1 MGMMGS
7 IKARRNPAE
16 VDLLWCVGGLGVFK
30 LEVLGQRTGMPQ
42 PARRPHGYFSVAAGI
57 ADIIHHGSGGV
68 RGVIS
73 HLFDL
78 RL

>member
-1 MGMMGS
+1 
-7 IKARRNPAE
+7 
-16 VDLLWCVGGLGVFK
+16 
-30 LEVLGQRTGMPQ
+30 MPQ

-57 ADIIHHGSGGV
+57 ADIIHHGSGEGGV

-78 RL
+78 RM